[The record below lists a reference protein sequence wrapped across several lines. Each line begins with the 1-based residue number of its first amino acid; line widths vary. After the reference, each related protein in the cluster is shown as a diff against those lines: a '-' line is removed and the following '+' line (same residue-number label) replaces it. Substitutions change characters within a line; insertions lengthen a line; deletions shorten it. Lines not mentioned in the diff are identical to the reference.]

1 LNGKEKKKRATTSLK
16 KIMLSTKDLSSLLAN
31 GKSLIIDGALATELE
46 TRGHDLSHALWS
58 GKTLLEDP
66 DCIRQVHL
74 DYFLA
79 GADIAITA
87 SYQASIIGLQQHL
100 SLSETEAKDLV
111 KLSATLAQEARQQ
124 AYDSGVPS
132 TRKLLVAGSV
142 GPYGAYLADGSEYR
156 GDYTCSP
163 EEFND
168 FHRPRI
174 AALLDAGVDLLGIET
189 IPSFNEVRA
198 LLDLLRSEF
207 PSATAWLGCTL
218 KDASHLSD
226 GTPLSEVLSLV
237 SQYSEQVLSFGIN
250 CVPPQTA
257 LESLQHM
264 RSLTDLPLLCYPNSG
279 ETYVPK
285 EHVWTGD
292 KSGQA
297 IRESAVQFRSAGASL
312 IGGCCR
318 TTPEDIKNIAL
329 VLNGA

>member
-1 LNGKEKKKRATTSLK
+1 
-16 KIMLSTKDLSSLLAN
+16 MLSTRELASLLAN

-87 SYQASIIGLQQHL
+87 SYQASIVGLQQHL

-198 LLDLLRSEF
+198 LLDLLRSDF

-226 GTPLSEVLSLV
+226 GTPLSEVLSLI
-237 SQYSEQVLSFGIN
+237 SQYSEQTLAFGIN

-264 RSLTDLPLLCYPNSG
+264 RGLTDLPLLCYPNSG

-318 TTPEDIKNIAL
+318 TTPDDIKNIAL

>member
-1 LNGKEKKKRATTSLK
+1 
-16 KIMLSTKDLSSLLAN
+16 MLSTKELASLLAN
-31 GKSLIIDGALATELE
+31 GNSLIIDGALATELE

-100 SLSETEAKDLV
+100 SLSETEAHDLV
-111 KLSATLAQEARQQ
+111 KLSATLAQEARKQ

-156 GDYTCSP
+156 GDYTCTP
-163 EEFND
+163 EEFKD

-174 AALLDAGVDLLGIET
+174 TALLDSGVDFLGIET

-198 LLDLLRSEF
+198 LLDLLHSEF

-218 KDASHLSD
+218 KDASHISD
-226 GTPLSEVLSLV
+226 GTPLSEILALV
-237 SQYSEQVLSFGIN
+237 EQYSEQFISFGIN

-264 RSLTDLPLLCYPNSG
+264 KSLTTLPLMCYPNSG
-279 ETYVPK
+279 ETYVPG

-292 KSGQA
+292 KSGKA
-297 IRESAVQFRSAGASL
+297 IRESSVQFRAAGASL

-318 TTPEDIKNIAL
+318 TTPEDIKNIKL

>member
-1 LNGKEKKKRATTSLK
+1 
-16 KIMLSTKDLSSLLAN
+16 MLSTKDLSSLLAN

-124 AYDSGVPS
+124 AYGSGVPS
-132 TRKLLVAGSV
+132 SRRLLVAGSV

-198 LLDLLRSEF
+198 LLALLHSDF

-237 SQYSEQVLSFGIN
+237 SQYSEQTLAFGIN

-264 RSLTDLPLLCYPNSG
+264 RSLTELPLLCYPNSG

-297 IRESAVQFRSAGASL
+297 IRESALQFRSAGASL

-329 VLNGA
+329 TLNGA

>member
-124 AYDSGVPS
+124 AYGSGVPS
-132 TRKLLVAGSV
+132 SRRLLVAGSV

-198 LLDLLRSEF
+198 LLALLRSDF

-237 SQYSEQVLSFGIN
+237 SQYSEQTLAFGIN

-264 RSLTDLPLLCYPNSG
+264 RSLTELPLLCYPNSG

-297 IRESAVQFRSAGASL
+297 IRESALQFRSAGASL

-329 VLNGA
+329 TLNGA

>member
-1 LNGKEKKKRATTSLK
+1 
-16 KIMLSTKDLSSLLAN
+16 MLSSSELASLLAN
-31 GKSLIIDGALATELE
+31 GTSLIIDGALATELE

-58 GKTLLEDP
+58 GKTLIEDP

-74 DYFLA
+74 DYFMA
-79 GADIAITA
+79 GAHIAITA
-87 SYQASIIGLQQHL
+87 SYQASIVGLQQHL
-100 SLSETEAKDLV
+100 FLSETEAKDLV
-111 KLSATLAQEARQQ
+111 KLSVTLAQDARQQ

-156 GDYTCSP
+156 GDYTCTTD
-163 EEFND
+163 EFQD

-174 AALLDAGVDLLGIET
+174 AALVDAGVDLLGLET
-189 IPSFNEVRA
+189 IPSFNEIRA
-198 LLDLLRSEF
+198 LLELLRCEF

-218 KDASHLSD
+218 KDASHISD
-226 GTPLSEVLSLV
+226 GTPLSDVLSLV
-237 SQYSEQVLSFGIN
+237 SQYSDQTISFGVN

-264 RSLTDLPLLCYPNSG
+264 RSLTTLPLLCYPNSG

-297 IRESAVQFRSAGASL
+297 IRESALQFRAAGASL

-318 TTPEDIKNIAL
+318 TTPEDIKNITL
-329 VLNGA
+329 VLNGGV

>member
-1 LNGKEKKKRATTSLK
+1 LNGKEKKKRATTTLK
-16 KIMLSTKDLSSLLAN
+16 IIMLSTKDLSSLLAN

-174 AALLDAGVDLLGIET
+174 AALLDAGVDLLGMET

-198 LLDLLRSEF
+198 LLALLRSDF

-237 SQYSEQVLSFGIN
+237 SQYSEQTLAFGIN

-264 RSLTDLPLLCYPNSG
+264 RSLTELPLLCYPNSG

-297 IRESAVQFRSAGASL
+297 IRESALQFRSAGASL

-329 VLNGA
+329 TLNGA

>member
-1 LNGKEKKKRATTSLK
+1 
-16 KIMLSTKDLSSLLAN
+16 MLSTSELATLLAN
-31 GKSLIIDGALATELE
+31 GSSLVIDGALATELE

-111 KLSATLAQEARQQ
+111 KLSATLASEARQQ
-124 AYDSGVPS
+124 AYDAGVPRA
-132 TRKLLVAGSV
+132 RKLLVAGSV

-156 GDYTCSP
+156 GDYKCTTK
-163 EEFND
+163 EFQD

-174 AALLDAGVDLLGIET
+174 AALLDAGVDFLGIET
-189 IPSFNEVRA
+189 IPSFSEVRA
-198 LLDLLRSEF
+198 LLELVRDEF
-207 PSATAWLGCTL
+207 SSATAWLGCTL
-218 KDASHLSD
+218 RDASHISD
-226 GTPLSEVLSLV
+226 GTPLSEVLSFV
-237 SQYSEQVLSFGIN
+237 SQFSNQTLAFGIN
-250 CVPPQTA
+250 CVPPSTA
-257 LESLQHM
+257 LASLQHM
-264 RSLTDLPLLCYPNSG
+264 RTLTAMPLLCYPNSG
-279 ETYVPK
+279 ETYVPL
-285 EHVWTGD
+285 EHTWTGD
-292 KSGQA
+292 KSGRE
-297 IRESAVQFRSAGASL
+297 IRESSLQFRAAGASL

-329 VLNGA
+329 VLNGSS

>member
-124 AYDSGVPS
+124 AYGSGVPS
-132 TRKLLVAGSV
+132 SRRLLVAGSV

-198 LLDLLRSEF
+198 LLALLRSDF

-237 SQYSEQVLSFGIN
+237 SQHGEQVLAFGIN

-264 RSLTDLPLLCYPNSG
+264 RSLTELPLLCYPNSG

-297 IRESAVQFRSAGASL
+297 IRESALQFRSAGASL

-329 VLNGA
+329 TLNGA

>member
-1 LNGKEKKKRATTSLK
+1 
-16 KIMLSTKDLSSLLAN
+16 MLSTSELASLLEN
-31 GKSLIIDGALATELE
+31 GNSLIIDGALATELE

-87 SYQASIIGLQQHL
+87 SYQASTRGLKEHL
-100 SLSETEAKDLV
+100 SLSETEANDLV

-124 AYDSGVPS
+124 AYAAGVPE

-156 GDYTCSP
+156 GDYSCAR
-163 EEFND
+163 EEFQA

-174 AALLDAGVDLLGIET
+174 AALIDAGVDLLALET
-189 IPSFNEVRA
+189 IPSFTELQA
-198 LLDLLRSEF
+198 LLHLLQTEF

-218 KDASHLSD
+218 KDATHISD
-226 GTPLSEVLSLV
+226 GTPVEEILAFV
-237 SQYSEQVLSFGIN
+237 SQHAAQTLAFGIN
-250 CVPPQTA
+250 CVPPTA
-257 LESLQHM
+257 ALDSLKHM
-264 RSLTDLPLLCYPNSG
+264 RSLTKMPLLCYPNSG
-279 ETYVPK
+279 ETYVPG
-285 EHVWTGD
+285 EHAWTGD
-292 KSGQA
+292 KSGGQM
-297 IRESAVQFRSAGASL
+297 RESALQFRAAGAGL

-318 TTPEDIKNIAL
+318 TTPEDIKTIK
-329 VLNGA
+329 VTLNGA

>member
-1 LNGKEKKKRATTSLK
+1 
-16 KIMLSTKDLSSLLAN
+16 MLSTSELATLLAD
-31 GKSLIIDGALATELE
+31 GKSLVIDGALATELE

-58 GKTLLEDP
+58 GKTLIEDP

-100 SLSETEAKDLV
+100 SLSETEAKNLV
-111 KLSATLAQEARQQ
+111 KLSATLAQEAREQ
-124 AYDSGVPS
+124 AYNSGVPR
-132 TRKLLVAGSV
+132 TRQLLVAGSV

-156 GDYTCSP
+156 GDYTCTA
-163 EEFND
+163 EEFKA

-174 AALLDAGVDLLGIET
+174 AALLDAGVDFLGIET

-198 LLDLLRSEF
+198 LLELLRSEF

-218 KDASHLSD
+218 KDASHISD
-226 GTPLSEVLSLV
+226 GTPLSEVLSLI
-237 SQYSEQVLSFGIN
+237 SQHSDQTLAFGIN
-250 CVPPQTA
+250 CVPPSTA
-257 LESLQHM
+257 LASLKHM
-264 RSLTDLPLLCYPNSG
+264 RSLTAMPLLCYPNSG
-279 ETYVPK
+279 ETYVPS

-292 KSGQA
+292 KSGRE
-297 IRESAVQFRSAGASL
+297 IRESSLQFRAAGASL

-329 VLNGA
+329 VLNGTA

>member
-1 LNGKEKKKRATTSLK
+1 
-16 KIMLSTKDLSSLLAN
+16 MLSTSELATLLAD
-31 GKSLIIDGALATELE
+31 GKSLVIDGALATELE

-58 GKTLLEDP
+58 GKTLIEDP

-100 SLSETEAKDLV
+100 SLSGTEAKHLV
-111 KLSATLAQEARQQ
+111 KLSATLAQKAREQ
-124 AYDSGVPS
+124 AYESGVPR

-156 GDYTCSP
+156 GDYTCTA
-163 EEFND
+163 EEFKA

-174 AALLDAGVDLLGIET
+174 TALLDAGVDFLGIET

-198 LLDLLRSEF
+198 LLELLHSEF
-207 PSATAWLGCTL
+207 PTATAWLGCTL
-218 KDASHLSD
+218 KDASHISD
-226 GTPLSEVLSLV
+226 GTPLSEVLSFV
-237 SQYSEQVLSFGIN
+237 SQYSDQTLAFGIN
-250 CVPPQTA
+250 CVPPSTA
-257 LESLQHM
+257 LASLQHM
-264 RSLTDLPLLCYPNSG
+264 RSLTAMPLLCYPNSG
-279 ETYVPK
+279 ETYVPS

-292 KSGQA
+292 KSGRE
-297 IRESAVQFRSAGASL
+297 IRESSLQFRAAGASL

-329 VLNGA
+329 VLNGTA

>member
-1 LNGKEKKKRATTSLK
+1 
-16 KIMLSTKDLSSLLAN
+16 MLSTQDLSSLLAN

-66 DCIRQVHL
+66 DCIRRVHL

-100 SLSETEAKDLV
+100 SLSETEAIDLV

-132 TRKLLVAGSV
+132 SRKLLVAGSV

-198 LLDLLRSEF
+198 LLALLRSDF

-237 SQYSEQVLSFGIN
+237 SQYSEQTLAFGIN

-264 RSLTDLPLLCYPNSG
+264 RSLTELPLLCYPNSG

-297 IRESAVQFRSAGASL
+297 IRESALQFRSAGASL

-329 VLNGA
+329 TLNGA

>member
-1 LNGKEKKKRATTSLK
+1 
-16 KIMLSTKDLSSLLAN
+16 MLSTSELASLLAN
-31 GKSLIIDGALATELE
+31 GTSLIIDGALATELE

-58 GKTLLEDP
+58 GKTLIEDP

-87 SYQASIIGLQQHL
+87 SYQASIVGLQQHL

-111 KLSATLAQEARQQ
+111 KLSVTLAQDARQQ
-124 AYDSGVPS
+124 AYASGVPS

-156 GDYTCSP
+156 GDYVRTTQ
-163 EEFND
+163 EFQA

-174 AALLDAGVDLLGIET
+174 AALVDAGIDLLGLET
-189 IPSFNEVRA
+189 IPSFSEVRA
-198 LLDLLRSEF
+198 LLELLRAEF

-218 KDASHLSD
+218 KDASHISD
-226 GTPLSEVLSLV
+226 GTPLRDVLALV
-237 SQYSEQVLSFGIN
+237 EQYGEQTISFGIN

-264 RSLTDLPLLCYPNSG
+264 SALTSLPLLCYPNSG

-292 KSGQA
+292 KSGKA
-297 IRESAVQFRSAGASL
+297 IRESALQFRAAGASL

-318 TTPEDIKNIAL
+318 TTPEDIKNIQL
-329 VLNGA
+329 VLNGDGA